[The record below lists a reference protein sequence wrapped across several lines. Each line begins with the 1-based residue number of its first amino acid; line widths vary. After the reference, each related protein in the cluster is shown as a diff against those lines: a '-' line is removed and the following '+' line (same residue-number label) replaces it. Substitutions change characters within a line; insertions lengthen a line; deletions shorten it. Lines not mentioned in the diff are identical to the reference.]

1 MYELYELVR
10 IIEDN
15 LDLNQ
20 TDWEC
25 SIQQLT
31 VREIELLDKVRSKTR
46 QEEFLIAEQLG
57 YQGEQD
63 PNYRRY
69 KRQIKNFLFELILRY
84 SPEKKARTSFQ
95 KAYYRTQKLFGVFNI
110 LRGLGNSAM
119 ALRLAKQLVRTCKYY
134 CFNEMIFELS
144 RYLGR
149 YYSNNELNIHQAHEY
164 FNQAQEALEL
174 MDLEFKI
181 EREYSE
187 YITHF
192 INNKS
197 IKPIRGLEALNSLE
211 QFVKPSDKSVE
222 SFKYHLY
229 YYRLGTLAAEGAG
242 DFRQALLFATKG
254 YEYFQAL
261 HFDHRTAK
269 IIFMSTMAQYYLK
282 LRQLDQAKSI
292 VTETLNL
299 QEKGRTNWFISKK
312 LLVQIEIHSKN
323 YNSAFQNYLEIINH
337 KSFNNIPEDIQGVI
351 KLIGAYL
358 DFLRLTDE
366 INIGPVPTRFRINRF
381 VNEVPR
387 FSADKRGMR
396 IPLIIAQ
403 LLYNIYD
410 KDYDAV
416 ENRIFAL
423 KDYCSR
429 NLMRKSENFRSNCFI
444 KMLLLIPTNSFNP
457 VAAKRKTNNL
467 LRRLSEVPYELSS
480 QSSEVEVIP
489 YEDLWD
495 IILKYLQAPKRRRKI
510 KHDFTQK

>member
-1 MYELYELVR
+1 
-10 IIEDN
+10 
-15 LDLNQ
+15 
-20 TDWEC
+20 
-25 SIQQLT
+25 
-31 VREIELLDKVRSKTR
+31 
-46 QEEFLIAEQLG
+46 
-57 YQGEQD
+57 
-63 PNYRRY
+63 
-69 KRQIKNFLFELILRY
+69 
-84 SPEKKARTSFQ
+84 
-95 KAYYRTQKLFGVFNI
+95 
-110 LRGLGNSAM
+110 M

-134 CFNEMIFELS
+134 YFNEMVFELS

-149 YYSNNELNIHQAHEY
+149 YYSNNELNLQQANE
-164 FNQAQEALEL
+164 FFGQAEEALKL
-174 MDLEFKI
+174 IDLEFKI

-187 YITHF
+187 YVTHF

-197 IKPIRGLEALNSLE
+197 IKPIKGLEALKALKTFDN
-211 QFVKPSDKSVE
+211 PSDHSIA
-222 SFKYHLY
+222 SFKYQLY
-229 YYRLGTLAAEGAG
+229 YYRLGTLGAEGAG
-242 DFRQALLFATKG
+242 DFRKALLFASKG
-254 YEYFQAL
+254 YDYFQAL
-261 HFDHRTAK
+261 HFDHGTAK

-282 LRQLDQAKSI
+282 LRQLAQARSI
-292 VTETLNL
+292 VVDTLIL

-323 YNSAFQNYLEIINH
+323 YNPAFQHYLEIFNH
-337 KSFNNIPEDIQGVI
+337 KNLKNIPDDIQSTI

-358 DFLRLTDE
+358 EFLRLTNE
-366 INIGPVPTRFRINRF
+366 ITIGPVPTRFRINRF
-381 VNEVPR
+381 VNEVPK

-410 KDYDAV
+410 KNYDAV

-457 VAAKRKTNNL
+457 IAAKRKTHNL

-489 YEDLWD
+489 YEDLWA
-495 IILKYLQAPKRRRKI
+495 IILKYLQAPKRRRKV
-510 KHDFTQK
+510 KYDFTQR